1 MKRINHQ
8 LHSHSLITLAGT
20 VGVGKSTLTNVLSE
34 TLGFKSAFEKVDGNP
49 YLEDY
54 YRDFKTWS
62 FHLQMYFLAERF
74 KQQKRMHEDGLG
86 YVQDRSIYEDVG
98 IFAKLQY
105 DQGNMTDRDYETYR
119 SLFEA
124 MVMSPYFPKPDVLI
138 YIDGS
143 FESIMQR
150 IDSRGR
156 EMEINTPV
164 AFWEDLYNRY
174 KTWISEFNEC
184 PVLHLDIDHYDC
196 HDPSSVKEIVR
207 ALEELQ
213 MNNDISYLKLA

>member
-1 MKRINHQ
+1 MKRIQHNLNSQ
-8 LHSHSLITLAGT
+8 SLITLAGT
-20 VGVGKSTLTNVLSE
+20 VGVGKSTLTNALSGA
-34 TLGFKSAFEKVDGNP
+34 LGFKPAFEKVDGNP

-54 YRDFKTWS
+54 YDDFKKWS

-74 KQQKRMHEDGLG
+74 KQQKQMHEEGLG

-105 DQGNMTDRDYETYR
+105 NQGNMTNRDYDTYR

-150 IDSRGR
+150 IQSRGR
-156 EMEINTPV
+156 EMEINTPDK
-164 AFWEDLYNRY
+164 FWSDLYFRY
-174 KTWISEFNEC
+174 QEWIGTFQEC
-184 PVLHLDIDHYDC
+184 PILHLDIDHYDC
-196 HDPSSVKEIVR
+196 NDVDSIKEIVKS
-207 ALEELQ
+207 LETLQ
-213 MNNDISYLKLA
+213 RNKDLNYLKLT